1 MPVETTRNVNWFTLA
16 VQSEP
21 RFRGGSDFLL
31 LPLDLFRSP
40 ASGERLLDPI
50 QRGMTSVL
58 HLDPMAD
65 ALRRPT
71 HRAVIYVPTGLVVM
85 ALRNA
90 SGEAMVEMV
99 CVPSPTP

>member
-21 RFRGGSDFLL
+21 RFRGGSDFLS

-40 ASGERLLDPI
+40 DSGERLLDPI

-58 HLDPMAD
+58 HLDPIPRGRVALSLPLRPAGSAD
-65 ALRRPT
+65 Q
-71 HRAVIYVPTGLVVM
+71 YGVPKAT
-85 ALRNA
+85 
-90 SGEAMVEMV
+90 E
-99 CVPSPTP
+99 